1 MFTITNN
8 NKARAMGDGFI
19 CSLYGRK
26 FIVICS
32 GGEARLHKAMVE
44 KGYSQAEIRSATN
57 IQVDCMQ
64 SMGAHTFI
72 IEEA

>member
-32 GGEARLHKAMVE
+32 GGEAKLHKVMAE
-44 KGYSQAEIRSATN
+44 IGYSQAEIYSATN
-57 IQVDCMQ
+57 IQIDCMQ
-64 SMGAHTFI
+64 LMGAHTFI

>member
-8 NKARAMGDGFI
+8 NKVRAMGDGFI

-32 GGEARLHKAMVE
+32 GGEAKLHKAMAE
-44 KGYSQAEIRSATN
+44 KGYSQAEIHSATN
-57 IQVDCMQ
+57 IQIDCMQ